1 MSLLFPAYLL
11 GLLGLLLPWVL
22 HRFSDQKPE
31 EQLFPSAKF
40 LEKTK
45 PPVSRTRT
53 LKYRVLM
60 AIRMLSVLLLCFLFA
75 QPWLNNANDSGDAKM
90 HHIIAVDLS
99 LSMQAGNSWD
109 SALEKGRDLIDQY
122 GENASVELV
131 GFDQA
136 FFRIADNKNSK
147 ADLVQGLATMQPG
160 YVAADYGVLMQRL
173 NRLAVERSETVKI
186 WIITDQQR
194 SALPAQRNTL
204 YAPDVAEFEFLST
217 VSESQRN
224 VHVNA
229 FAHSDDGVNIRVTV
243 QLTASVSEAINN
255 ASENTL
261 NDLIQSTVTIRS
273 NEKVLA
279 QRVVGI
285 AASGLEAVVF
295 DSLIMPPGDA
305 PVLTISIEESDA
317 LVVDNSQSIVIN
329 QANPTQVASLQH
341 DNSTSRDAFV
351 FIATALETD
360 SQASVVTIS
369 GTAERIAPAVL
380 HLVSG
385 RDLSQNL
392 LDLDIRQFVDQ
403 GKNALVFSNNA
414 ESTSEALLIRGDEVG
429 LVDES
434 HPMALGDI
442 DWFGTEFY
450 DVPRI
455 TLKED
460 DRVLLETT
468 QRQAILVERQTAK
481 GRILLLN
488 DRLDGQS
495 SNLPF
500 QPAFVTLVKSIV
512 DYFDASTALPDLLTT
527 GERLIVSGNVQLL
540 DPDNNSLLSFDERER
555 QGGIALNQPGL
566 YKVIGQR
573 GSHIV
578 NVQLDKNEADLTLAA
593 DDSIVNWR
601 KRFDDI
607 SEVASNDPTQESS
620 ASETTLKDPQAQRSR
635 SRFWLWLLPILA
647 GALFIET
654 LLANRRLDVRRDGS

>member
-31 EQLFPSAKF
+31 EQLFPSGRF

-60 AIRMLSVLLLCFLFA
+60 AIRMLSLLLLCFLFA
-75 QPWLNNANDSGDAKM
+75 QPWFNNAIDNSDAEM
-90 HHIIAVDLS
+90 HHIIALDLS
-99 LSMQAGNSWD
+99 LSMQAGNSWEN
-109 SALEKGRDLIDQY
+109 ALEKGRELIDRH
-122 GENASVELV
+122 GDSGSVELI

-136 FFRIADNKNSK
+136 LFRIADNENSK
-147 ADLVQGLATMQPG
+147 ADLVQGLATMQPR
-160 YVAADYGVLMQRL
+160 YVTADYGVLMQRL
-173 NRLAVERSETVKI
+173 NRLAAERSETVKV

-204 YAPDVAEFEFLST
+204 YAPDVAEFELVST

-224 VHVNA
+224 VHLNA
-229 FAHSDDGVNIRVTV
+229 FARSDDGVNVRVTV
-243 QLTASVSEAINN
+243 QLTASVSESLKN
-255 ASENTL
+255 ASANSVNEL
-261 NDLIQSTVTIRS
+261 LQSTVTIRS
-273 NEKVLA
+273 NEKVIA
-279 QRVVGI
+279 QRVVGV
-285 AASGLEAVVF
+285 AASGVEVVVF

-305 PVLTISIEESDA
+305 PVLSISIEESDA
-317 LVVDNSQSIVIN
+317 LALDNSMSVLIN
-329 QANPTQVASLQH
+329 QANPTQVASLQY

-360 SQASVVTIS
+360 SQASVITLS
-369 GTAERIAPAVL
+369 GTAEKISPAVL

-392 LDLDIRQFVDQ
+392 LDLDIRQFVDE
-403 GKNALVFSNNA
+403 GKNALVFSNNVA
-414 ESTSEALLIRGDEVG
+414 SASAAPLIRGDEVG
-429 LVDES
+429 LIDES

-442 DWFGTEFY
+442 DWFGIEFY
-450 DVPRI
+450 DVPNI

-460 DRVLLETT
+460 DRVLLEAT
-468 QRQAILVERQTAK
+468 QRQAILVERQTVK

-527 GERLIVSGNVQLL
+527 GERLSVSGNVQLL

-555 QGGIALNQPGL
+555 QGGIELNKPGL

-593 DDSIVNWR
+593 DDSIINWR
-601 KRFDDI
+601 KRFDDNK
-607 SEVASNDPTQESS
+607 EVASSDLNQESS
-620 ASETTLKDPQAQRSR
+620 GSDAALQDSQAQRSR
-635 SRFWLWLLPILA
+635 SRLWLWLLPILA

>member
-136 FFRIADNKNSK
+136 FFRIADNKKSK

-255 ASENTL
+255 ASANTV

-317 LVVDNSQSIVIN
+317 LLVDNSQSIVIN

-555 QGGIALNQPGL
+555 QGGIVLNQPGL

-601 KRFDDI
+601 KRFDGN

-620 ASETTLKDPQAQRSR
+620 ASETLLKDTQAQRSR

-647 GALFIET
+647 AALFIET

>member
-1 MSLLFPAYLL
+1 MSLLFPAYLF
-11 GLLGLLLPWVL
+11 GLLGLLLPWIL

-31 EQLFPSAKF
+31 EQLFPSGRF

-60 AIRMLSVLLLCFLFA
+60 AIRMLFVLLLCFLFA
-75 QPWLNNANDSGDAKM
+75 QPWFNNAIDSNDTKM
-90 HHIIAVDLS
+90 HHIIALDLS
-99 LSMQAGNSWD
+99 LSMQAGNRWKN
-109 SALEKGRDLIDQY
+109 ALEKGRELIDQH
-122 GENASVELV
+122 GENNSVELI
-131 GFDQA
+131 GFDQIL
-136 FFRIADNKNSK
+136 FRIADNKNSK

-173 NRLAVERSETVKI
+173 NRLAVERSEIVKV

-194 SALPAQRNTL
+194 SSLPAQRNTL
-204 YAPDVAEFEFLST
+204 YAPNVAEFELVST

-224 VHVNA
+224 VHLNA
-229 FAHSDDGVNIRVTV
+229 FARSDDGVNVRVTV
-243 QLTASVSEAINN
+243 QLTASVSEALNKVS
-255 ASENTL
+255 ASSENE
-261 NDLIQSTVTIRS
+261 LIQSTVTIRS
-273 NEKVLA
+273 NETVIA
-279 QRVVGI
+279 QRVVGV
-285 AASGLEAVVF
+285 AASGAEAVVF
-295 DSLIMPPGDA
+295 NSLIMPPGNA
-305 PVLTISIEESDA
+305 PILTVSIEESDA
-317 LVVDNSQSIVIN
+317 LVLDNSKSIVIN
-329 QANPTQVASLQH
+329 QANPTQVASLQY

-351 FIATALETD
+351 FIAAALETD

-369 GTAERIAPAVL
+369 GTAEKIAPAVL
-380 HLVSG
+380 HLFSG

-392 LDLDIRQFVDQ
+392 LDLDVRQFVDQ

-414 ESTSEALLIRGDEVG
+414 ESTSAAALIRGDEVG
-429 LVDES
+429 LVDVS

-450 DVPRI
+450 DVPSI
-455 TLKED
+455 TLKKG

-468 QRQAILVERQTAK
+468 QRQTILVERQTAK
-481 GRILLLN
+481 GTILLLN

-500 QPAFVTLVKSIV
+500 QPAFVSLVKSIV
-512 DYFDASTALPDLLTT
+512 DYFDASTSLPDLLTT
-527 GERLIVSGNVQLL
+527 GERLSVSGNVQLL
-540 DPDNNSLLSFDERER
+540 DPDNNSLLSLDERER

-566 YKVIGQR
+566 YKVIGLR

-578 NVQLDKNEADLTLAA
+578 NVQLDKNEADLALAA
-593 DDSIVNWR
+593 DDSIINWR
-601 KRFDDI
+601 KRFDESRD
-607 SEVASNDPTQESS
+607 VASNDSAQESS
-620 ASETTLKDPQAQRSR
+620 VSETSLQDSQGKRSR
-635 SRFWLWLLPILA
+635 SRLWLWLLPILA